1 MTRAALECARRLGR
15 CPRGGV
21 DSVAGALGGAA
32 GAMPD
37 RAPAHASSRL
47 LGTFV
52 WSREASARLDAR
64 PEPVSE
70 PPPRPARVAAADSSR
85 VHRVE
90 PSDEPDATDASRRP
104 PRRFARG
111 DARERLPSPPAPPAF
126 LSVAPTPSIR
136 PRRTPVL
143 VPGDA
148 SSLVSTTLLF
158 SAAARPL
165 TDDPP
170 PGTRSSSRVVPID
183 TGDVPRDVPRD
194 APRGNAAPTLDA
206 SEAELLSEAI
216 QSEEEGGLGGEGP
229 AQLRAEAARLTR
241 EAADL
246 QAAADAL
253 RDGWTR
259 SLRAQVGSLEAAAA
273 RSRRD
278 AEDLERRAM
287 VLREELNGGL

>member
-15 CPRGGV
+15 SPRGGV
-21 DSVAGALGGAA
+21 VSAAGALGGAA
-32 GAMPD
+32 GALRD

-64 PEPVSE
+64 PDPVSE
-70 PPPRPARVAAADSSR
+70 PPAHPARVAAADSRR
-85 VHRVE
+85 VHLVE

-111 DARERLPSPPAPPAF
+111 DARERLPSPPAPPSL

-136 PRRTPVL
+136 PRPF
-143 VPGDA
+143 PGDA
-148 SSLVSTTLLF
+148 SSLVSTLLF

-183 TGDVPRDVPRD
+183 TGDVPRDAPRG
-194 APRGNAAPTLDA
+194 APRGNAAPALDA
-206 SEAELLSEAI
+206 SEAELLSEAM
-216 QSEEEGGLGGEGP
+216 QAEEEGGLGGEGP

>member
-1 MTRAALECARRLGR
+1 MTRGALECARRLGR
-15 CPRGGV
+15 CPRGRVVSTAGA
-21 DSVAGALGGAA
+21 SGGAGAL
-32 GAMPD
+32 PD
-37 RAPAHASSRL
+37 RAPAYPASRL

-52 WSREASARLDAR
+52 WSRETFTRLDAR

-70 PPPRPARVAAADSSR
+70 HPPHPARDPARVAATAPRR

-90 PSDEPDATDASRRP
+90 PSDEPDAVDASRRAP
-104 PRRFARG
+104 WLFARG
-111 DARERLPSPPAPPAF
+111 DARERLPSPPAPPSL

-136 PRRTPVL
+136 PRRTPVQ
-143 VPGDA
+143 VPGDT
-148 SSLVSTTLLF
+148 SSLVSTLLF
-158 SAAARPL
+158 SVAARSH
-165 TDDPP
+165 TDDAP
-170 PGTRSSSRVVPID
+170 PGTRSRSRVVPID
-183 TGDVPRDVPRD
+183 TGDIHRDV
-194 APRGNAAPTLDA
+194 ARGNAAPALDA
-206 SEAELLSEAI
+206 SEAELLSEAM
-216 QSEEEGGLGGEGP
+216 QAEEEGGLGGEGP
-229 AQLRAEAARLTR
+229 AQLRVEAARLTR

-259 SLRAQVGSLEAAAA
+259 SLRAQIASLEAAVA